1 MRLWSIHPKYLD
13 SKRLTAQWREAL
25 LCRAVLEGR
34 TKGYK
39 QHPQFLRVKNHVQ
52 PHYFINRF
60 LYEIWEE
67 SKKRGYDFNKSKLM
81 DDLCTKYQEP
91 FEPMEVT
98 EDQLEYEFIHLQ
110 HKLGEFDKQ
119 RVINEQYFKE
129 EGIQSNNIFITIP
142 GPIMEFE
149 KEKEYDD
156 IRRI

>member
-25 LCRAVLEGR
+25 LCRAVLEGK

-39 QHPQFLRVKNHVQ
+39 NHPQFLRVKNHSQ

-67 SKKRGYDFNKSKLM
+67 SKNREYNFDKSKLM
-81 DDLCTKYQEP
+81 DNLCQKYGTF

-98 EDQLEYEFIHLQ
+98 NEQLEYEFNHLQ
-110 HKLGEFDKQ
+110 KKLGEFDVQKTL
-119 RVINEQYFKE
+119 NNQYFLE
-129 EGIQSNNIFITIP
+129 EGILANNIFTIIS
-142 GPIMEFE
+142 GSIMEFE
-149 KEKEYDD
+149 KIKE
-156 IRRI
+156 